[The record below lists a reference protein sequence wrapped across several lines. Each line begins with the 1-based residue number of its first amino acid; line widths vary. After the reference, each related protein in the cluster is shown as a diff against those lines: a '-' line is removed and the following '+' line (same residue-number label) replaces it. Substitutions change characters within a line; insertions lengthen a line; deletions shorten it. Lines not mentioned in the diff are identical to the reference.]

1 MTPLRPLARKA
12 QQRCVSVLSIA
23 GSDSGGGAGIQADLK
38 TFAAFGVHG
47 VCAITALTTQDSR
60 KVHAIVPVPARHL
73 QRELEVLAADFRI
86 GAVKIGMLGS
96 AAAVRVVARF
106 VRALRAPVVLDPVL
120 LSSSGTPLLPTRA
133 LKLLRDELIPQATL
147 LTPNLPEAAAL
158 LGRRDTNGLDGAALL
173 QLGARAV
180 LLKGGHEH
188 CDPVVD
194 RLYEPHATRLY
205 RHRRLPLSAH
215 GTGCVLSA
223 GIAAAL
229 ARGQTLHAAVGAAQR
244 HLQSALLAAY
254 RAGRGTAFTLASPRH
269 K

>member
-1 MTPLRPLARKA
+1 MTPSRPPARHA
-12 QQRCVSVLSIA
+12 QRRCVSVLSIA

-47 VCAITALTTQDSR
+47 LCAITALTTQDSR
-60 KVHAIVPVPARHL
+60 KVHAIAPVPPRHL

-120 LSSSGTPLLPTRA
+120 LSSSGTPLLPARA
-133 LKLLRDELIPQATL
+133 RAALRDELIPLATL

-158 LGRRDTNGLDGAALL
+158 LGRRDASGLDGAALL

-180 LLKGGHEH
+180 LLKGGHGSS
-188 CDPVVD
+188 DPVVD
-194 RLYEPHATRLY
+194 RLFEAQGTRAY
-205 RHRRLPLSAH
+205 RHRRLPVSAH

-229 ARGQTLHAAVGAAQR
+229 AQGKTLHAAVQAAQR
-244 HLQSALLAAY
+244 HLQRALRAAY
-254 RAGRGTAFTLASPRH
+254 RAGRGPFTLASPRS